1 MAKTP
6 LNSTA
11 PRLTIVVV
19 VFNSATVIDDCL
31 ASITPGLPI
40 IVVDNGS
47 TDATVEHVR
56 RIRPDAQ
63 IIENGLNLG
72 YGIANNV
79 GLAHVDTE
87 FGMILNPDAIV
98 IDSGLERLV
107 RVLDRNPDAACAAP
121 LLKSVDGKPEIYV
134 MGPNEIYH
142 TRLQIE
148 PEGDICTWFLM
159 GAAVIWRMSAWKEV
173 GGFDENFFL
182 YNEDSD
188 LCLRTNRAGFSH
200 ILTPE
205 AEVIHLSGQGAPR
218 TLHQSWL
225 RDWQMTWS
233 GLYYK
238 KKLGVNGIMASAA
251 KLALW
256 HGLKSLVYT
265 FFFRPRKVLGEAA
278 KFSASFQFLIGRGA
292 HSANARAFRKSIARE
307 HKYGSVVMRDCD

>member
-56 RIRPDAQ
+56 RVRPDAQ

-98 IDSGLERLV
+98 IDSTSLSIEEV
-107 RVLDRNPDAACAAP
+107 VTQIVT
-121 LLKSVDGKPEIYV
+121 LLKKEI
-134 MGPNEIYH
+134 G
-142 TRLQIE
+142 T
-148 PEGDICTWFLM
+148 
-159 GAAVIWRMSAWKEV
+159 
-173 GGFDENFFL
+173 
-182 YNEDSD
+182 
-188 LCLRTNRAGFSH
+188 
-200 ILTPE
+200 
-205 AEVIHLSGQGAPR
+205 
-218 TLHQSWL
+218 
-225 RDWQMTWS
+225 
-233 GLYYK
+233 
-238 KKLGVNGIMASAA
+238 GV
-251 KLALW
+251 
-256 HGLKSLVYT
+256 
-265 FFFRPRKVLGEAA
+265 
-278 KFSASFQFLIGRGA
+278 FQQ
-292 HSANARAFRKSIARE
+292 N
-307 HKYGSVVMRDCD
+307 